1 MRILLLS
8 WYFPPGNTIGAIR
21 VGKLARFLHETGHDV
36 RVVCGAKWNMPRTL
50 PLEIPFERVTFTNS
64 LNVAAPLDWATQ
76 LRDAWRARSGGSAPR
91 PATAAPAP
99 ASGTA
104 GSARAGARFAS
115 WLSDL
120 YLDAVTIPD
129 LHVGWIPWAVASGL
143 TTLRGWTPDIIYT
156 SGPPHSVHIAGQY
169 LARRFGIP
177 HVPELRDCW
186 VDDPYH
192 VWPDWKRAIA
202 TRLERATLSKARGL
216 VTVSEP
222 WAQRYRQKYGL
233 PVATIYNGY
242 DERDFPDTGP
252 VEPLSREQL
261 VIAYAG
267 VIYAGRRD
275 PTPLFQALKLLGPAA
290 KDVRIDFYGSEPS
303 MVLPAAEAA
312 GVSAHVRVMPRVPYK
327 RSIEVQRA
335 ADLLLLLQWN
345 DPKEQGNCPGKLFEY
360 LAVRRPIIGIG
371 LEDGVPAQFI
381 RDRDAGVFS
390 NDPEVI
396 AASLRTWLAQK
407 KDGGVPMLPESARA
421 GLTRDLQFE
430 KLVAFLEEMRQPPRP
445 QAATLTAVSRSAS
458 SV

>member
-21 VGKLARFLHETGHDV
+21 VGKLARFLHESGHDV

-64 LNVAAPLDWATQ
+64 INVAAPLDWATE
-76 LRDAWRARSGGSAPR
+76 LRDSWRARNNAAVAAGPAKGAAEGGPGSA
-91 PATAAPAP
+91 
-99 ASGTA
+99 
-104 GSARAGARFAS
+104 ARFVS

-129 LHVGWIPWAVASGL
+129 VHVGWIPWAMAAGSKR
-143 TTLRGWTPDIIYT
+143 LRDWTPDIIYT
-156 SGPPHSVHIAGQY
+156 SGPPHSVHIVGQR

-192 VWPDWKRAIA
+192 DWPAWKRRIA
-202 TRLERATLSKARGL
+202 TRLERATLSQARGL

-222 WAQRYRQKYGL
+222 WAQRYREKYGL

-242 DERDFPDTGP
+242 DERDFPDITD
-252 VEPLSREQL
+252 VEPLSRDQL

-275 PTPLFQALKLLGPAA
+275 PTPLFQALKMLGDRA
-290 KDVRIDFYGSEPS
+290 KDIRIEFYGSEPA
-303 MVLPAAEAA
+303 MVLPAADAA
-312 GVSAHVRVMPRVPYK
+312 GVLEHVRVLPRVPYK
-327 RSIEVQRA
+327 RSIEIQRA
-335 ADLLLLLQWN
+335 ADILLLLQWN

-381 RDRDAGVFS
+381 RERNAGVFS
-390 NDPEVI
+390 NDPAVLAQALE
-396 AASLRTWLAQK
+396 TWLAQK
-407 KDGGVPMLPESARA
+407 REGGVPMLPEAART

-430 KLVAFLEEMRQPPRP
+430 KLVEFLEEMRRPPVA
-445 QAATLTAVSRSAS
+445 QAAALTSASSSAS